1 MCETYRVGLTPNPCI
16 FCNRTIKFGKM
27 VEFAD
32 SLDIEKVS
40 TGHYLRC
47 DGEFFYEARDKGKD
61 QSYFV
66 GQVKKG
72 QLPRLIFPLGDWIKD
87 EVKEFAKSIPPSKI

>member
-1 MCETYRVGLTPNPCI
+1 
-16 FCNRTIKFGKM
+16 M

-87 EVKEFAKSIPPSKI
+87 EVKEFAKSIPPLQDIGEQRESSEICFVENDYTEI